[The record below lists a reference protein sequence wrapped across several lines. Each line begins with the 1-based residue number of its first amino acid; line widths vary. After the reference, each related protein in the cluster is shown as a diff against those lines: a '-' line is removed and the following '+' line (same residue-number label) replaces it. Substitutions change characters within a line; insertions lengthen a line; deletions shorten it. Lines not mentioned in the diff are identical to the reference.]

1 MNKEYMVNGKTL
13 VLPELS
19 VEKYCAII
27 ALVFGEGDINVM
39 DVAAK
44 GPVELIGTKL
54 NVLLDIILEA
64 KDPETDKAEL
74 IKKMPFKEAHQIAM
88 DFFTENDVFGAMTQM
103 LGMLNKANQ

>member
-27 ALVFGEGDINVM
+27 ALVFGEGDVNVM

-54 NVLLDIILEA
+54 NVRKRTRSQWIFLQRTMFSE
-64 KDPETDKAEL
+64 
-74 IKKMPFKEAHQIAM
+74 Q
-88 DFFTENDVFGAMTQM
+88 
-103 LGMLNKANQ
+103 